1 MVGATS
7 ARRASVQ
14 VMNLNPPTLGAS
26 ANQVQI
32 ESGYPRRYGA
42 ASSKRAPLSPLQTG
56 RSTTSQNTSR
66 RWTRL
71 RAAGEYDDYGPDLD
85 LKSYLDLSLDAALRS
100 PSALVRALA
109 VVDRRLGNRRLR
121 ALSMKREHSLVKT
134 LHAARYVEEF
144 LRDAGRR
151 RLR

>member
-1 MVGATS
+1 
-7 ARRASVQ
+7 
-14 VMNLNPPTLGAS
+14 
-26 ANQVQI
+26 
-32 ESGYPRRYGA
+32 
-42 ASSKRAPLSPLQTG
+42 
-56 RSTTSQNTSR
+56 
-66 RWTRL
+66 L